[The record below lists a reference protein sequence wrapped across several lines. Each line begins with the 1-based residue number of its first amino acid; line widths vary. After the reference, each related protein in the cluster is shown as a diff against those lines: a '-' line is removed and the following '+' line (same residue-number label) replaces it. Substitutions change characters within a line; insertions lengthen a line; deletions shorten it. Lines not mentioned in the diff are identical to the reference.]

1 VKLLISPFCR
11 RFTLLAG
18 ACGIVILCGCGRQSS
33 GEPRGGTAEAE
44 VTVTRVEKG
53 MLSQDLLVSGNLV
66 TLPNQD
72 AKVAAL
78 VSGRI
83 ERVFV
88 TEGDRVSPGQDL
100 VQLESGPLRDQ
111 ARQAQAAVAQARANL
126 ENARL
131 AAERN
136 QRLLE
141 RGIASRK
148 EVEDSRTQL
157 AVTQATLNQS
167 EAALSA
173 ARAQLGRATL
183 RAPFAGTV
191 VRRFLGVG
199 DQVDGNGTQPVVE
212 VANIDV
218 LELLASVPGSRL
230 NLIRTNDSFAFETPN
245 VQGAKF
251 SARVVAV
258 LPAVDPATNNGA
270 VRIRIDNPQHLLK
283 LGMFLSVNLP
293 LKGAADRLLLP
304 RQAIYPGE
312 SGEPHVYR
320 VTGDQAEAVPVKLG
334 AQSNDKVEVLDGV
347 RAGEVVIFSGGY
359 GLPEKSTVR
368 VKQ

>member
-1 VKLLISPFCR
+1 MSLLISPFPR
-11 RFTLLAG
+11 RIALLAG
-18 ACGIVILCGCGRQSS
+18 VCSIVALCGCGRHSS
-33 GEPRGGTAEAE
+33 GESSSRTPGVE

-72 AKVAAL
+72 AKIASL
-78 VSGRI
+78 VGGRI

-88 TEGDRVSPGQDL
+88 IEGDRVSPGQEL
-100 VQLESGPLRDQ
+100 VQLENTPLRDQ
-111 ARQAQAAVAQARANL
+111 VRQAEAAVAQARANL

-157 AVTQATLNQS
+157 AVSQATLNQS
-167 EAALSA
+167 DAALSA

-199 DQVDGNGTQPVVE
+199 DQVDGNGTQPVLE
-212 VANIDV
+212 VANINA

-230 NLIRTNDSFAFETPN
+230 NQIRANDSFAFETPN
-245 VQGAKF
+245 VPGARF
-251 SARVVAV
+251 SARIVAV
-258 LPAVDPATNNGA
+258 LPAVDPATNNGT

-293 LKGAADRLLLP
+293 LKAAADRLLLP

-320 VTGDQAEAVPVKLG
+320 VTGDQAEEVPVKLG
-334 AQSNDKVEVLDGV
+334 AQSTDKVEVLEGV
-347 RAGEVVIFSGGY
+347 QEGEVVVLNGGY
-359 GLPEKSTVR
+359 GLPEKSR
-368 VKQ
+368 VQVKP